1 MEINN
6 QSVEAL
12 SQALIGQLKSNLDQR
27 DAALCER
34 LAKQLD
40 EKLDA
45 QRREADAK
53 AARFAVPGLSHDS
66 KEVKEFSF
74 SKLISGLMKGNVAKF
89 APLEY
94 EMCSAAA
101 GTVDSAVVTKDMVTT
116 VDSLG
121 GFIVPNQVMSA
132 QIIPLLQAAIVA
144 FEAGTVRM
152 GGLTG
157 SPVQI
162 PKITGATTA
171 YWLGEVEA
179 VTSGDMT
186 FGQIDLY
193 PHDVFALCTLSNRL
207 IELGAPGAE
216 QLVRSQLARDIGL
229 KIDAAVFNGTGAA
242 GQPTGILNTSG
253 INTQS
258 FTGAL
263 DASTSYGELIKM
275 EHKLLE
281 DNAQTVGEFVWALH
295 PNQLRQL
302 RQQVDPGNA
311 GAASANIQPK
321 VRPFVDGGTIERIL
335 GHRYVLSTQM
345 PNDKI
350 LIGAFAASMV
360 AEWGTMVLA
369 ASREGTNFTK
379 RQTQILAG
387 MTVDVG
393 VRYPEAFCAS
403 TGLSAAT

>member
-53 AARFAVPGLSHDS
+53 AARFAVPGLAQDS

-74 SKLISGLMKGNVAKF
+74 SKLIGGLMKGNVAKY

-101 GTVDSAVVTKDMVTT
+101 STGDSAVVTKDMVTT

-132 QIIPLLQAAIVA
+132 QIIPLLQDAVVA

-152 GGLTG
+152 GGLAG

-179 VTSGDMT
+179 VTSGDMS

-229 KIDAAVFNGTGAA
+229 KIDAAIFSGTGAA
-242 GQPTGILNTSG
+242 GQPTGIYNTAGVNSVSG
-253 INTQS
+253 VGSLSAET
-258 FTGAL
+258 A
-263 DASTSYGELIKM
+263 YG
-275 EHKLLE
+275 KLLDIE
-281 DNAQTVGEFVWALH
+281 KELLLDNAQTVGEFVWAIH
-295 PNQLRQL
+295 PTLFQKLRNM
-302 RQQVDPGNA
+302 VDVA
-311 GAASANIQPK
+311 SGATNNNQPK
-321 VRPFVDGGTIERIL
+321 TRPFIDAGKIERVL
-335 GHRYVLSTQM
+335 GHRYVQSTQL
-345 PNDKI
+345 PTDKI
-350 LIGAFAASMV
+350 LLGAFAASMV

-393 VRYPEAFCAS
+393 VRYPEAFCIGAGAS
-403 TGLSAAT
+403 

>member
-53 AARFAVPGLSHDS
+53 AARFAVPGLAQDS

-74 SKLISGLMKGNVAKF
+74 AKLIGGLMKGNVAKF

-101 GTVDSAVVTKDMVTT
+101 GTMDSAVVTKDMVTT

-132 QIIPLLQAAIVA
+132 QIIPLLQAAVTVY
-144 FEAGTVRM
+144 EAGTQRM
-152 GGLTG
+152 GGLSG

-179 VTSGDMT
+179 VTSGDMS

-207 IELGAPGAE
+207 IELGAPSAE
-216 QLVRSQLARDIGL
+216 QLVRTQLARDIGL
-229 KIDAAVFNGTGAA
+229 KIDQAVYQGTGAT
-242 GQPTGILNTSG
+242 GQPIGILNTSG
-253 INTQS
+253 VNTVAS
-258 FTGAL
+258 VGAL
-263 DASTSYGELIKM
+263 NLAAAYGKMIDMETELLK
-275 EHKLLE
+275 
-281 DNAQTVGEFVWALH
+281 DNAQSVGEFVWALS
-295 PNQLRQL
+295 PTNFQLL
-302 RQQVDPGNA
+302 RQQQDLVSSSVNV
-311 GAASANIQPK
+311 QPK
-321 VRPFVDGGTIERIL
+321 NRPFIDAGKIERIL
-335 GHRYVLSTQM
+335 GHRYVVTTQM
-345 PNDKI
+345 VDTKI
-350 LIGAFAASMV
+350 ILGAFASSMV

-379 RQTQILAG
+379 RQTQILDG

-393 VRYPEAFCAS
+393 VRYPEAFCVG
-403 TGLSAAT
+403 TI

>member
-40 EKLDA
+40 EKLEA

-53 AARFAVPGLSHDS
+53 AARFAVPGLAQDS

-74 SKLISGLMKGNVAKF
+74 AKLIGGLMKGNVAKF

-132 QIIPLLQAAIVA
+132 QIIPLLQAAVVA

-152 GGLTG
+152 AGLSG

-179 VTSGDMT
+179 VTSGDMS

-216 QLVRSQLARDIGL
+216 QLVRTQLARDIGL

-242 GQPTGILNTSG
+242 GQPIGIYNTSG
-253 INTQS
+253 VNSYTWS
-258 FTGAL
+258 TSTSVS
-263 DASTSYGELIKM
+263 ASTAYGHLLGMEKELY
-275 EHKLLE
+275 L
-281 DNAQTVGEFVWALH
+281 DNAQTVGEFVWAVH
-295 PNQLRQL
+295 PTLFNSLRNM
-302 RQQVDPGNA
+302 VDPGNPA
-311 GAASANIQPK
+311 GASANVQPK
-321 VRPFVDGGTIERIL
+321 NRPFIDAGKIERII
-335 GHRYVLSTQM
+335 GHRYVISTQL
-345 PNDKI
+345 PTDK
-350 LIGAFAASMV
+350 LLLGAFASSMV

-393 VRYPEAFCAS
+393 VRYPEAFVAS
-403 TGLSAAT
+403 TVST

>member
-1 MEINN
+1 MEINDR
-6 QSVEAL
+6 SVDAL
-12 SQALIGQLKSNLDQR
+12 SQALIGQLKANLDKR
-27 DAALCER
+27 DADLCER

-45 QRREADAK
+45 QRREVEAK
-53 AARFAVPGLSHDS
+53 AARFAVPGLAQDS

-74 SKLISGLMKGNVAKF
+74 AKLVAGLMKGNVAKF

-101 GTVDSAVVTKDMVTT
+101 GTLDSAVVTKDMVTT

-144 FEAGTVRM
+144 YDAGTVRM

-179 VTSGDMT
+179 VTSGDMS

-242 GQPTGILNTSG
+242 GQPTGIFNTSG
-253 INTQS
+253 INTVS
-258 FTGAL
+258 TVTAL
-263 DASTSYGELIKM
+263 NLATAYGKMMEMETELLK
-275 EHKLLE
+275 
-281 DNAQTVGEFVWALH
+281 DNAQTVGEFVWAMS
-295 PNQLRQL
+295 PTNFQNL
-302 RQQVDPGNA
+302 RQQQDLVSSSVNV
-311 GAASANIQPK
+311 QPK
-321 VRPFVDGGTIERIL
+321 NRPFIDAGKIERIL
-335 GHRYVLSTQM
+335 GHRYVISTQL
-345 PNDKI
+345 PDTKI
-350 LIGAFAASMV
+350 LLGAFAASMV

-393 VRYPEAFCAS
+393 VRYPEAFCAG
-403 TGLSAAT
+403 TIA

>member
-1 MEINN
+1 MEINDR
-6 QSVEAL
+6 SVDAL
-12 SQALIGQLKSNLDQR
+12 SQALIGQLKANLDKR
-27 DAALCER
+27 DTELCER

-45 QRREADAK
+45 QRRELEAK
-53 AARFAVPGLSHDS
+53 SAKFAIPGLAQDS

-74 SKLISGLMKGNVAKF
+74 SKLIGGLMKGNVAKF

-101 GTVDSAVVTKDMVTT
+101 GTMDSAVVTKDMVTT

-132 QIIPLLQAAIVA
+132 QIIPLLQAAVTVY
-144 FEAGTVRM
+144 EAGTVRM

-229 KIDAAVFNGTGAA
+229 KIDSAVYQGTGAA

-253 INTQS
+253 VNTVAS
-258 FTGAL
+258 VGAL
-263 DASTSYGELIKM
+263 NTSGAYAKMMEMEGELLK
-275 EHKLLE
+275 
-281 DNAQTVGEFVWALH
+281 DNAQTVGEFVWALS
-295 PNQLRQL
+295 PTNFQNL
-302 RQQVDPGNA
+302 RQQVD
-311 GAASANIQPK
+311 AANQPK
-321 VRPFVDGGTIERIL
+321 TRPFIDAGKIERIF
-335 GHRYVLSTQM
+335 GHRYVVTTQM
-345 PNDKI
+345 PDTKVI
-350 LIGAFAASMV
+350 LGAFAASMV

-393 VRYPEAFCAS
+393 VRYPEAFCVG
-403 TGLSAAT
+403 TL

>member
-1 MEINN
+1 MEINDR
-6 QSVEAL
+6 SVDAL
-12 SQALIGQLKSNLDQR
+12 SQALIGQLKANLDKR
-27 DAALCER
+27 DTELCER

-45 QRREADAK
+45 QRRELEAK
-53 AARFAVPGLSHDS
+53 SAKFAIPGLAQDS
-66 KEVKEFSF
+66 NEVKEFSF
-74 SKLISGLMKGNVAKF
+74 SKLMSGLMKGNVAKY

-94 EMCSAAA
+94 EMCTAAA
-101 GTVDSAVVTKDMVTT
+101 GTLDSAVVTKDMVTT

-132 QIIPLLQAAIVA
+132 QIIPLLQAAVTVYD
-144 FEAGTVRM
+144 AGTVRM

-229 KIDAAVFNGTGAA
+229 KIDSAVYQGTGAA

-253 INTQS
+253 VNTTAS
-258 FTGAL
+258 VGAL
-263 DASTSYGELIKM
+263 NLAAAYGKMMDMENELLK
-275 EHKLLE
+275 
-281 DNAQTVGEFVWALH
+281 DNAQTVGEFVWALS
-295 PNQLRQL
+295 PTNFQKL
-302 RQQVDPGNA
+302 RQQVDLENA
-311 GAASANIQPK
+311 GSTVNIQPK
-321 VRPFVDGGTIERIL
+321 NRPFIDAGKIERII
-335 GHRYVLSTQM
+335 GHRYVVTTQM
-345 PNDKI
+345 PDTKI
-350 LIGAFAASMV
+350 ILGAFAASMV

-393 VRYPEAFCAS
+393 VRYPEAFCVG
-403 TGLSAAT
+403 TI

>member
-1 MEINN
+1 MELNDR
-6 QSVEAL
+6 SVDAL
-12 SQALIGQLKSNLDQR
+12 SQALIGQLKANLDKR
-27 DAALCER
+27 DTELCER

-45 QRREADAK
+45 QRRDLEAKSAK
-53 AARFAVPGLSHDS
+53 FAIPGLAQDS

-74 SKLISGLMKGNVAKF
+74 SKLISGLLKGNVAKF

-101 GTVDSAVVTKDMVTT
+101 GTMDSAVVTKDMVTT

-144 FEAGTVRM
+144 FDAGTVRM

-179 VTSGDMT
+179 VTSGDMS

-263 DASTSYGELIKM
+263 DAATSYNEMINM
-275 EHKLLE
+275 EHKLFE
-281 DNAQTVGEFVWALH
+281 DNAQTVGEFVWAMH
-295 PNQLRQL
+295 PNQFRQVRKQL
-302 RQQVDPGNA
+302 DTVSGNA
-311 GAASANIQPK
+311 NVNPK

-350 LIGAFAASMV
+350 LLGAFAASMV

-403 TGLSAAT
+403 TGLGAQT

>member
-1 MEINN
+1 MDINDR
-6 QSVEAL
+6 SVDAL
-12 SQALIGQLKSNLDQR
+12 SQALIGQLKANLDKR
-27 DAALCER
+27 DTELCER

-45 QRREADAK
+45 QRRELEAK
-53 AARFAVPGLSHDS
+53 SAKFAIPGLAQDS
-66 KEVKEFSF
+66 NEVKEFSF
-74 SKLISGLMKGNVAKF
+74 SKLMSGLMKGNVAKY

-94 EMCSAAA
+94 EMCTAAA
-101 GTVDSAVVTKDMVTT
+101 GTLDSAVVTKDMVTT

-132 QIIPLLQAAIVA
+132 QIIPLLQAAVTVYD
-144 FEAGTVRM
+144 AGTVRM

-229 KIDAAVFNGTGAA
+229 KIDSAVYQGTGAA

-253 INTQS
+253 VNTTAS
-258 FTGAL
+258 VGAL
-263 DASTSYGELIKM
+263 NLAAAYGKMMTMENELLK
-275 EHKLLE
+275 
-281 DNAQTVGEFVWALH
+281 DNAQTVGEFVWALS
-295 PNQLRQL
+295 PTNFQNL
-302 RQQVDPGNA
+302 RQQVDLENA
-311 GAASANIQPK
+311 GSTVNIQPK
-321 VRPFVDGGTIERIL
+321 NRPFIDAGKIERII
-335 GHRYVLSTQM
+335 GHRYVVTTQM
-345 PNDKI
+345 PDTKI
-350 LIGAFAASMV
+350 ILGAFAASMV

-393 VRYPEAFCAS
+393 VRYPEAFCVG
-403 TGLSAAT
+403 TI

>member
-1 MEINN
+1 MDINDH
-6 QSVEAL
+6 SVDAL
-12 SQALIGQLKSNLDQR
+12 SQALIGQLKANLDKR
-27 DAALCER
+27 DTELCER

-45 QRREADAK
+45 QRRDMEAKSAK
-53 AARFAVPGLSHDS
+53 FAIPGLAQDS

-74 SKLISGLMKGNVAKF
+74 SKLMSGLMKGNVAKY

-101 GTVDSAVVTKDMVTT
+101 GTMDSAVVTKDMVTT

-132 QIIPLLQAAIVA
+132 QIIPLLQAAVTVYD
-144 FEAGTVRM
+144 AGTVRM

-179 VTSGDMT
+179 VTSSDMS

-229 KIDAAVFNGTGAA
+229 KIDSAVYQGTGAA

-253 INTQS
+253 VNTVAS
-258 FTGAL
+258 VTAL
-263 DASTSYGELIKM
+263 NLHTAYAKMMEMENELLK
-275 EHKLLE
+275 
-281 DNAQTVGEFVWALH
+281 DNAQTVGEFVWALS
-295 PNQLRQL
+295 PTNFQNL
-302 RQQVDPGNA
+302 RQQVDV
-311 GAASANIQPK
+311 AAAATVNNQPK
-321 VRPFVDGGTIERIL
+321 SRPFIDAGKIERIF
-335 GHRYVLSTQM
+335 GHRYVVTTQM
-345 PNDKI
+345 PDAKI
-350 LIGAFAASMV
+350 ILGAFASSMV

-393 VRYPEAFCAS
+393 VRYPEAFCVG
-403 TGLSAAT
+403 TI

>member
-1 MEINN
+1 MEINDR
-6 QSVEAL
+6 SVDAL
-12 SQALIGQLKSNLDQR
+12 SQALIGQLKANLDKR
-27 DAALCER
+27 DADLCER

-45 QRREADAK
+45 QRREVEAK
-53 AARFAVPGLSHDS
+53 AARFAVPGLAQDS

-74 SKLISGLMKGNVAKF
+74 AKLVAGLMKGNVAKF

-101 GTVDSAVVTKDMVTT
+101 GTLDSAVVTKDMVTT

-144 FEAGTVRM
+144 YDAGTVRM

-179 VTSGDMT
+179 VTSGDMS

-242 GQPTGILNTSG
+242 GQPTGIFNTSG
-253 INTQS
+253 INTVS
-258 FTGAL
+258 TVTAL
-263 DASTSYGELIKM
+263 NLATAYGKMMEMETELLK
-275 EHKLLE
+275 
-281 DNAQTVGEFVWALH
+281 DNAQTVGEFVWAMS
-295 PNQLRQL
+295 PTNFQNL
-302 RQQVDPGNA
+302 RQQRDLVDSSVNV
-311 GAASANIQPK
+311 QPK
-321 VRPFVDGGTIERIL
+321 NRPFIDAGKIERIL
-335 GHRYVLSTQM
+335 GHRYVISTQL
-345 PNDKI
+345 PDTKI
-350 LIGAFAASMV
+350 LLGAFAASMV

-393 VRYPEAFCAS
+393 VRYPEAFCAG
-403 TGLSAAT
+403 TIA

>member
-1 MEINN
+1 MEINDR
-6 QSVEAL
+6 SVDAL
-12 SQALIGQLKSNLDQR
+12 SQALIGQLKANLDKR
-27 DAALCER
+27 DADLCER

-40 EKLDA
+40 DKLDA
-45 QRREADAK
+45 QRREVEAK
-53 AARFAVPGLSHDS
+53 AARFAVPGLAQDS

-74 SKLISGLMKGNVAKF
+74 AKLISGLMKGNVAKF

-101 GTVDSAVVTKDMVTT
+101 GTIDSAVVTKDMVTT

-132 QIIPLLQAAIVA
+132 QIIPLLQASIVA
-144 FEAGTVRM
+144 YDAGTVRM

-179 VTSGDMT
+179 VTSGDMS

-216 QLVRSQLARDIGL
+216 QLVRTQLARDIGL

-242 GQPTGILNTSG
+242 GQPTGIMNTSG

-258 FTGAL
+258 FTGSL
-263 DASTSYGELIKM
+263 DAATSYNELINM
-275 EHKLLE
+275 EHKLFE
-281 DNAQTVGEFVWALH
+281 DNAQTVGEFVWAFH
-295 PNQLRQL
+295 PNQFRQL
-302 RQQVDPGNA
+302 RKQLDTVSS
-311 GAASANIQPK
+311 SANVNPK
-321 VRPFVDGGTIERIL
+321 VRPFVDGGTIERVL
-335 GHRYVLSTQM
+335 GHRYVLSTQL

-350 LIGAFAASMV
+350 LLGAFAASMV

-393 VRYPEAFCAS
+393 VRYPEAFCVS
-403 TGLSAAT
+403 TGLAAQT

>member
-1 MEINN
+1 MEINDR
-6 QSVEAL
+6 SVDAL
-12 SQALIGQLKSNLDQR
+12 SQALIGQLKANLDKR
-27 DAALCER
+27 DTELCER

-45 QRREADAK
+45 QRRELEAK
-53 AARFAVPGLSHDS
+53 SAKFAIPGLAQDS

-74 SKLISGLMKGNVAKF
+74 SKLIGGLMKGNVAKF

-101 GTVDSAVVTKDMVTT
+101 GTMDSAVVTKDMVTT

-132 QIIPLLQAAIVA
+132 QIIPLLQAAVTVY
-144 FEAGTVRM
+144 EAGTVRM

-229 KIDAAVFNGTGAA
+229 KIDAAVYQGTGAA

-253 INTQS
+253 VNTTAS
-258 FTGAL
+258 VGAL
-263 DASTSYGELIKM
+263 NTAGSYAKMMTMENELLK
-275 EHKLLE
+275 
-281 DNAQTVGEFVWALH
+281 DNAQTVGEFVWALS
-295 PNQLRQL
+295 PTNFQNL
-302 RQQVDPGNA
+302 RQQEDLVVSSVNV
-311 GAASANIQPK
+311 QPK
-321 VRPFVDGGTIERIL
+321 NRPFIDAGKIERIL
-335 GHRYVLSTQM
+335 GHRYVVTTQM
-345 PNDKI
+345 PDTKI
-350 LIGAFAASMV
+350 ILGAFAASMV

-393 VRYPEAFCAS
+393 VRYPEAFCVG
-403 TGLSAAT
+403 TI

>member
-1 MEINN
+1 MDINDR
-6 QSVEAL
+6 SVDAL
-12 SQALIGQLKSNLDQR
+12 SQALIGQLKANLDKR
-27 DAALCER
+27 DTELCER

-45 QRREADAK
+45 QRRELEAK
-53 AARFAVPGLSHDS
+53 SAKFAIPGLAQDS
-66 KEVKEFSF
+66 NEVKEFSF
-74 SKLISGLMKGNVAKF
+74 SKLMSGLMKGNVAKY

-94 EMCSAAA
+94 EMCTAAA
-101 GTVDSAVVTKDMVTT
+101 GTLDSAVVTKDMVTT

-132 QIIPLLQAAIVA
+132 QINPLLQAAVTVYD
-144 FEAGTVRM
+144 AGTVRM

-229 KIDAAVFNGTGAA
+229 KIDSAVYQGTGAA

-253 INTQS
+253 VNTTS
-258 FTGAL
+258 SVGAL
-263 DASTSYGELIKM
+263 NLAAAYGKMMTMENELLK
-275 EHKLLE
+275 
-281 DNAQTVGEFVWALH
+281 DNAQTVGEFVWALS
-295 PNQLRQL
+295 PTNFQNL
-302 RQQVDPGNA
+302 RQQVDLENA
-311 GAASANIQPK
+311 GSTVNIQPK
-321 VRPFVDGGTIERIL
+321 NRPFIDAGKIERII
-335 GHRYVLSTQM
+335 GHRYVVTTQM
-345 PNDKI
+345 PDTKI
-350 LIGAFAASMV
+350 ILGAFAASMV

-393 VRYPEAFCAS
+393 VRYPEAFCVG
-403 TGLSAAT
+403 TI

>member
-1 MEINN
+1 MNEKA
-6 QSVEAL
+6 VEQMADTLLAQIKSAL
-12 SQALIGQLKSNLDQR
+12 DKR
-27 DAALCER
+27 DVELCEK
-34 LAKQLD
+34 LSKQID
-40 EKLDA
+40 EKNAELRRDYEKRAA
-45 QRREADAK
+45 Q
-53 AARFAVPGLSHDS
+53 FSVPGLAHDS

-74 SKLISGLMKGNVAKF
+74 SKLIGGLMKGNVAKY

-94 EMCSAAA
+94 EMCTAAA
-101 GTVDSAVVTKDMVTT
+101 GSTDSAVVTKDMVTT

-121 GFIVPNQVMSA
+121 GFIVPNQVLSA
-132 QIIPLLQAAIVA
+132 QIIPLLQAAVTVY
-144 FEAGTVRM
+144 EAGTVRM

-179 VTSGDMT
+179 VTSSDMT

-216 QLVRSQLARDIGL
+216 QLVRQQLARDIGL
-229 KIDAAVFNGTGAA
+229 KIDSAVYQGTGAS

-253 INTQS
+253 VNTVGGI
-258 FTGAL
+258 TAL
-263 DASTSYGELIKM
+263 YNAAAYGKMMDMENELLK
-275 EHKLLE
+275 
-281 DNAQTVGEFVWALH
+281 DNAQTVGEFVWAMS
-295 PNQLRQL
+295 PTNFQNL
-302 RQQVDPGNA
+302 RQQQDLVATSVNV
-311 GAASANIQPK
+311 QPK
-321 VRPFVDGGTIERIL
+321 TRPFIDAGKIERIL
-335 GHRYVLSTQM
+335 GYRYVVTTQM
-345 PNDKI
+345 PDTKI
-350 LIGAFAASMV
+350 ILGAFASSMV

-393 VRYPEAFCAS
+393 VRYPEAFCVG
-403 TGLSAAT
+403 TI

>member
-40 EKLDA
+40 EKLEA

-53 AARFAVPGLSHDS
+53 AARFAVPGLAQDS

-74 SKLISGLMKGNVAKF
+74 AKLIGGLMKGNVAKF

-132 QIIPLLQAAIVA
+132 QIIPLLQAAVVA

-152 GGLTG
+152 SGLSG

-179 VTSGDMT
+179 VTNSDMT

-216 QLVRSQLARDIGL
+216 QLVRTQLARDIGL

-242 GQPTGILNTSG
+242 GQPIGIYNTSG
-253 INTQS
+253 VNSYTWTTS
-258 FTGAL
+258 TSVS
-263 DASTSYGELIKM
+263 ASTAYGHLLGMEKELY
-275 EHKLLE
+275 L
-281 DNAQTVGEFVWALH
+281 DNAQTVGEFVWAVH
-295 PNQLRQL
+295 PTLFNSLRNM
-302 RQQVDPGNA
+302 VDPGNPA
-311 GAASANIQPK
+311 AASANVQPK
-321 VRPFVDGGTIERIL
+321 NRPFIDAGKIERII
-335 GHRYVLSTQM
+335 GHRYVISTQL
-345 PNDKI
+345 PTDK
-350 LIGAFAASMV
+350 LLLGAFASSMV

-393 VRYPEAFCAS
+393 VRYPEAFVAS
-403 TGLSAAT
+403 TVSV

>member
-53 AARFAVPGLSHDS
+53 AARFAVPGLAADS

-74 SKLISGLMKGNVAKF
+74 AKLIGGLMKGNVAKF

-101 GTVDSAVVTKDMVTT
+101 GTMDSAVVTKDMVTT

-132 QIIPLLQAAIVA
+132 QIIPLLQAAVTVY
-144 FEAGTVRM
+144 EAGTQRM
-152 GGLTG
+152 GGLSG

-179 VTSGDMT
+179 VTSGDMS

-207 IELGAPGAE
+207 IELGAPSAE
-216 QLVRSQLARDIGL
+216 QLVRTQLARDIGL
-229 KIDAAVFNGTGAA
+229 KIDQAVYQGTGAA
-242 GQPTGILNTSG
+242 GQPIGILNTSG
-253 INTQS
+253 VNTVS
-258 FTGAL
+258 SVGAL
-263 DASTSYGELIKM
+263 NLAAAYGKMIDMETELLK
-275 EHKLLE
+275 
-281 DNAQTVGEFVWALH
+281 DNAQSVGEFVWALS
-295 PNQLRQL
+295 PTNFQLL
-302 RQQVDPGNA
+302 RQQRDLVDSSVNV
-311 GAASANIQPK
+311 QPK
-321 VRPFVDGGTIERIL
+321 TRPFIDAGKIERIL
-335 GHRYVLSTQM
+335 GHRYVVTTQM
-345 PNDKI
+345 VDTKI
-350 LIGAFAASMV
+350 ILGAFASSMV

-393 VRYPEAFCAS
+393 VRYPEAFCVG
-403 TGLSAAT
+403 TI

>member
-1 MEINN
+1 MDINDR
-6 QSVEAL
+6 SVDAL
-12 SQALIGQLKSNLDQR
+12 SQALIGQLKANLDKR
-27 DAALCER
+27 DTDLCER

-45 QRREADAK
+45 QRRELEAK
-53 AARFAVPGLSHDS
+53 GARFAVPGLAQDS

-101 GTVDSAVVTKDMVTT
+101 GTLDSAVVTKDMVTT

-144 FEAGTVRM
+144 FDAGTVRM

-179 VTSGDMT
+179 VTSGDMS

-263 DASTSYGELIKM
+263 DAATSYGELIKM

-281 DNAQTVGEFVWALH
+281 DNAQTVGEFVWAMH

-302 RQQVDPGNA
+302 RQQVDTVSG
-311 GAASANIQPK
+311 SANVQPK

-403 TGLSAAT
+403 TGLPAAS

>member
-53 AARFAVPGLSHDS
+53 AARFAVPGLSQDS

-74 SKLISGLMKGNVAKF
+74 AKLVGGLMRGNVAKY

-101 GTVDSAVVTKDMVTT
+101 STGDSAVVTKDMVTT

-132 QIIPLLQAAIVA
+132 QIIPLLQAAVVA

-152 GGLTG
+152 GGLAG

-179 VTSGDMT
+179 VTSGDMS

-229 KIDAAVFNGTGAA
+229 KIDAAIFSGTGAA
-242 GQPTGILNTSG
+242 GQPTGIYNTSG
-253 INTQS
+253 INTVS
-258 FTGAL
+258 LVGSLA
-263 DASTSYGELIKM
+263 ASTAYGKMLDMEKELF
-275 EHKLLE
+275 L
-281 DNAQTVGEFVWALH
+281 DNAQTVGEFVWAVH
-295 PNQLRQL
+295 PTLFQAIRNM
-302 RQQVDPGNA
+302 VDPGNPA
-311 GAASANIQPK
+311 GASANVQPK
-321 VRPFVDGGTIERIL
+321 NRPFVDAGKIERII
-335 GHRYVLSTQM
+335 GHRYVLSTQL
-345 PNDKI
+345 PTDKI
-350 LIGAFAASMV
+350 LLGAFAASMV

-393 VRYPEAFCAS
+393 VRYPEAFCAG
-403 TGLSAAT
+403 TGATV